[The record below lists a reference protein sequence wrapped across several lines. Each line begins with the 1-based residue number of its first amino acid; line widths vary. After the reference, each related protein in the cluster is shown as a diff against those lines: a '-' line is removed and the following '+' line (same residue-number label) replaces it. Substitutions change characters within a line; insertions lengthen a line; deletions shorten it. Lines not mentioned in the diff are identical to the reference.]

1 MASMTSTQTDSRLD
15 REREF
20 HDRVFADETR
30 APVRRFYTVT
40 ESMRRWYADELAA
53 RAHGNHV
60 LEYGCGPG
68 SQAYHLAAHGASVT
82 GIDLSPVAIDMAREH
97 GEQEGLAG
105 ALDFRVMDAEH
116 LDLPDRSF
124 DVVCGSGI
132 LHHLDL
138 DRAYAELARVLRPGG
153 VGVFIEPMGHN
164 PAINRYR
171 DRTPSMRTVDEHPL
185 LMADL
190 ERAGAFFGAV
200 DTRFFALSSLAAV
213 PLRDRPA
220 FESIVRVLNGVD
232 RTLFTLVPP
241 IRRHAWMVGMV
252 LKAPRANP
260 AA

>member
-1 MASMTSTQTDSRLD
+1 MQTDSRLD

-40 ESMRRWYADELAA
+40 ESMRRWYAAELAQ
-53 RAHGNHV
+53 RAAGATV

-82 GIDLSPVAIDMAREH
+82 GIDLSPVAIEMAREH
-97 GEQEGLAG
+97 GEQEGLSAE
-105 ALDFRVMDAEH
+105 LDFRVMDAEH
-116 LDLPDRSF
+116 LDLPDASF

-138 DRAYAELARVLRPGG
+138 DRAYAEVARVLRPGG

-190 ERAGAFFGAV
+190 EQGRAFFGEV
-200 DTRFFALSSLAAV
+200 ETHFFALSSLAAV
-213 PLRDRPA
+213 PLRDRSR
-220 FESIVRVLNGVD
+220 FDQVVRALDGLD
-232 RTLFTLVPP
+232 RAMFAVVPP
-241 IRRHAWMVGMV
+241 IRRHAWMVGM
-252 LKAPRANP
+252 LLRGPRR
-260 AA
+260 

>member
-1 MASMTSTQTDSRLD
+1 MHRMPTDSRLE

-40 ESMRRWYADELAA
+40 ESMRRWYAAELTR
-53 RAHGNHV
+53 RAEGASV

-68 SQAYHLAAHGASVT
+68 SQAYLLAEHGATVT
-82 GIDLSPVAIDMAREH
+82 GIDLSPVAIDMARER
-97 GEQEGLAG
+97 GERAGLEES
-105 ALDFRVMDAEH
+105 LDFRVMDAEH
-116 LDLPDRSF
+116 LDLPDASF

-171 DRTPSMRTVDEHPL
+171 DRTPAMRTVDEHPL

-190 ERAGAFFGAV
+190 DRAKTSFTDV
-200 DTRFFALSSLAAV
+200 ETHFFALSSLAAV
-213 PLRDRPA
+213 PLRDRA
-220 FESIVRVLNGVD
+220 RFDTVVRALDGLD
-232 RTLFTLVPP
+232 RAMFAVVPP

-252 LKAPRANP
+252 LRGPRGGAG
-260 AA
+260 AE

>member
-1 MASMTSTQTDSRLD
+1 MQTETDSRLD

-40 ESMRRWYADELAA
+40 ESMRRWYADELAQ
-53 RAHGNHV
+53 RAAGADV

-68 SQAYHLAAHGASVT
+68 SQAYHLASHGARVT

-97 GEQEGLAG
+97 GEQEGLSA

-116 LDLPDRSF
+116 LDLADASF

-138 DRAYAELARVLRPGG
+138 DRAYAEIARVLRPGG

-171 DRTPSMRTVDEHPL
+171 DRTPEMRTVDEHPL

-190 ERAGAFFGAV
+190 EHAR
-200 DTRFFALSSLAAV
+200 DTFAEVETHFFALSSLAAV
-213 PLRDRPA
+213 PLRDRPR
-220 FESIVRVLNGVD
+220 FEQVVRALDGLD
-232 RTLFTLVPP
+232 RAMFAIVPP

-252 LKAPRANP
+252 LRGPRG
-260 AA
+260 